1 MNIRHLNTLL
11 LPALFC
17 TLFSLSAA
25 SQNTQSNKVTDQED
39 FARQVEVPANIKI
52 VEINH
57 RSGNLKV
64 VGWDNP
70 FVRIEGTKQ
79 ATAQTVDYARL
90 INEEME
96 IAPYERIPNRLVLEF
111 SQPPIEWRV
120 SEEDITINYTAHVP
134 RNLALDIRLDEG
146 NIELEAVNNLVSIDH
161 RAGDVTVNN
170 INGRAQIRSQGGK
183 VAINNI
189 SEDLKLDTQ
198 DSTINVNNVKKQFAL
213 RHKNG
218 DVNLKNIGGK
228 VILNTMNCNITM
240 LQIDGRLDID
250 HRNGDI
256 TAEYFY
262 DGVRIYLYDG
272 QIRLAPHVAI
282 PQNYYVVL
290 DNGDVIL
297 RVPEESSMLA
307 EIEVDS
313 GSIHSDFQ
321 MPIWA
326 DKAISYSKGA
336 INGGQNIVNI
346 SVKNGHVSLFK
357 ELGDVAPA
365 RQSASA
371 GSSTQNTQQEEART
385 ATSDSGNSL
394 QGVEIP

>member
-1 MNIRHLNTLL
+1 VPGNIR
-11 LPALFC
+11 
-17 TLFSLSAA
+17 
-25 SQNTQSNKVTDQED
+25 
-39 FARQVEVPANIKI
+39 I

-57 RSGNLKV
+57 RAGNLKV

-70 FVRIEGTKQ
+70 YVRIEGTKQ
-79 ATAQTVDYARL
+79 ASAQTVNYARL
-90 INEEME
+90 IIEEME

-111 SQPPIEWRV
+111 SQPPVEWRV
-120 SEEDITINYTAHVP
+120 SEDDSTINYTAHVP

-146 NIELEAVNNLVSIDH
+146 NIELESVNNLVSIDH
-161 RAGDVTVNN
+161 RAGDVTVQN
-170 INGRAQIRSQGGK
+170 INGRAQIRSQGGN

-198 DSTINVNNVKKQFAL
+198 NSTINVNNIKKQIAL

-218 DVNLKNIGGK
+218 DVTLRNIAGK
-228 VILNTMNCNITM
+228 VILNTMNCNINL
-240 LQIDGRLDID
+240 LQIGGRLDID
-250 HRNGDI
+250 HRDGDI
-256 TAEYFY
+256 TAEYFR

-272 QIRLAPHVAI
+272 QIWLAPHVPI

-297 RVPEESSMLA
+297 RVPEVSSMLA

-336 INGGQNIVNI
+336 INGGQNIVNL

-365 RQSASA
+365 QQSASA
-371 GSSTQNTQQEEART
+371 GSASSNQNTEPEART
-385 ATSDSGNSL
+385 GASGTGNEL